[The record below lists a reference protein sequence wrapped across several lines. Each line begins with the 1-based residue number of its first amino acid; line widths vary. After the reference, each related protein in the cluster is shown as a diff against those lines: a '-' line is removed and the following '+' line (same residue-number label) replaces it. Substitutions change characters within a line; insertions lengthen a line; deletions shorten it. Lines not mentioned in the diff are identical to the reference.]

1 MANRRNFFVSINFVK
16 FITNLLFVGPSLL
29 EFKRQPVTKYGKPFF
44 VVEKPKKNKELMN
57 GWMTE

>member
-44 VVEKPKKNKELMN
+44 VVEKPKKKIKN
-57 GWMTE
+57 